1 MKHNDTMASTKKE
14 TTKKQKQ
21 EKKTCEMTKHESS
34 EIPLPSKASL
44 VNQTQLSAVLDLV
57 HETTSKASI
66 VGHTHVTP
74 RAMVH

>member
-1 MKHNDTMASTKKE
+1 
-14 TTKKQKQ
+14 
-21 EKKTCEMTKHESS
+21 MTKHESS

-66 VGHTHVTP
+66 VGHNTTGYGPLSPVQYNGSLY
-74 RAMVH
+74 